1 MKSMALQKL
10 ILFSGLLLALAGS
23 GPTNCLGQETKKLT
37 PDEVIA
43 SHLESIGTAEARAAF
58 KSVVAQGEVLVT
70 MRVGGSGKGK
80 GGAVMASQ
88 GPMSL
93 IGLIFGPQ
101 EYSNE
106 KMAFNGQ
113 KLTLGEFRPG
123 VRTRFGNF
131 IQTHDV
137 VFREGLLGGTLSTA
151 WPFLDVNKQKG
162 KLRTSGTKNVNDRKA
177 YVLIY
182 EPRSGGNLDVKLYFD
197 VETFQHVR
205 TEYQQEFV
213 APTVTN
219 PDKAARQKGTRL
231 KLTED
236 FSDFRREGSLV
247 LPHTYKIQL
256 TIDNEGYPLL
266 QDWVLT
272 LTQFV
277 FNKTLDAKQFDLT
290 AQ

>member
-1 MKSMALQKL
+1 MRSMALHKL
-10 ILFSGLLLALAGS
+10 ILFGGLLLAVVSSGS
-23 GPTNCLGQETKKLT
+23 TNCLSQEIKKLT
-37 PDEVIA
+37 AEEVVA
-43 SHLESIGTAEARAAF
+43 LHLESIGTPEARSAF
-58 KSVVAQGEVLVT
+58 KSLVAQGEVLVT
-70 MRVGGSGKGK
+70 VRVGGSGKGK

-101 EYSNE
+101 DANE

-131 IQTHDV
+131 LQSHDI
-137 VFREGLLGGTLSTA
+137 VFREGLFGGTLSTA
-151 WPFLDVNKQKG
+151 WPFRNMNELKAKF
-162 KLRTSGTKNVNDRKA
+162 RSSGTKNINDRKA

-182 EPRSGGNLDVKLYFD
+182 EPRGGNLDIKLYFD
-197 VETFQHVR
+197 AETFQHLR
-205 TEYQQEFV
+205 TEYQQEFA

-236 FSDFRREGSLV
+236 FSDFRRESSVV

-256 TIDNEGYPLL
+256 TIDTEGDPLL
-266 QDWVLT
+266 QDWVVT
-272 LTQFV
+272 LNQFV